1 MVKNYFIISY
11 YKIFILGIV
20 NLTSCYKMSNI
31 FNLLTELYMVAS
43 EWIDSNSIALID
55 DLFSISF

>member
-1 MVKNYFIISY
+1 
-11 YKIFILGIV
+11 
-20 NLTSCYKMSNI
+20 MSNI